1 MPDFVHFRA
10 TESKEMEI
18 SNVPFQYSVLGFIL
32 QNLKESVQCNSELIG
47 GVSKSVKGLCGDP
60 DTLRAFIKEYYE
72 RRSNSQILEKL
83 ANEIRNVVYQAE
95 DAIETYIVLESK
107 HKGRRTIGVAADHI
121 GGYVSDAL
129 NATKQIEDV
138 CRKLKEIYQIKT
150 PLDPDAMQVGQSSK
164 RIPKKEEAVTEEED
178 NVVGLDDE
186 AKNVIELLTEG
197 SQELEVI
204 SVIGMHGLGKT
215 TLAKKILNDPTIEF
229 KFYSRAFVEVSQE
242 FERREVF
249 LHILGAF
256 TKITEEIKDLSD
268 DKLVKELHR
277 QLKTRKYLIVLDDVW
292 TPEGWDQLKV
302 AFPNNDKQSRILIT
316 SHNEPVAFHANPSCD
331 PHYLRCLDLED
342 SRELLRKKVF
352 GKSDCPG
359 ELEKLELSILL
370 KCDGLPLAIV
380 ILAGVLLNYRDR
392 TDWWKKVTEDLDHFV
407 AKHPEQSHGVIR
419 LSYEHLPPH
428 LKPCFLYLGVF
439 REDIGIPV
447 WKLLQLWIAE
457 GFVQKDHA
465 ISLEEKAE
473 AYLDDLVS
481 RNLVMVGQRGS
492 SGRIKTCRIHD
503 SLRDFCRREAMK
515 ENLFQEVERYDQS
528 TFSTEHTSL
537 DNACRLCMNFHL
549 LDGIENLSGIRVRSF
564 LSFAK
569 KETKLLPEHISC
581 IPRAFKLLRVLDVRP
596 IIFTRFPGEL
606 VYLVLLRYIALSSRC
621 KILPEKMSNLQIL
634 RTVIFETS
642 WPTLEIKADIWKM
655 PQLRHLITNTSACL
669 PLPLAKIHK
678 GEPSISANLQTL
690 SSISPESCKRD
701 VFERVP
707 KLKKLGICG
716 RLASFMQGNNESSLF
731 DSFSKLEFLE
741 NLKLINADFN
751 SKLHFLPHESKFPR
765 SLTRLTLLNTML
777 DWKHMSILGK
787 LENLEVLK
795 LKDNAFE
802 GERWQTEEGG
812 FLRLQVLNIGSTS
825 LVTWNAS
832 ASDFPRLRCL
842 VLMHCSKLE
851 AIPHGLAQIA
861 SLQAVEVY
869 CTSNAAASSAKKIQ
883 AVKLESQSQQPNTG
897 TKSRGFKLSVYPP
910 EE

>member
-32 QNLKESVQCNSELIG
+32 QNLKESVQCNTELIG
-47 GVSKSVKGLCGDP
+47 GVSKSVKRLCGDL

-95 DAIETYIVLESK
+95 DAIETYI
-107 HKGRRTIGVAADHI
+107 
-121 GGYVSDAL
+121 
-129 NATKQIEDV
+129 IEDV
-138 CRKLKEIYQIKT
+138 CRKLKEIYHIKT
-150 PLDPDAMQVGQSSK
+150 PLVPDAMQVGQSSK

-215 TLAKKILNDPTIEF
+215 TLAKKVLNDPTIEF
-229 KFYSRAFVEVSQE
+229 KFYCRAFVEVFQE

-292 TPEGWDQLKV
+292 TPEAWDQLKL

-380 ILAGVLLNYRDR
+380 IVAGVLLNYRDR

-419 LSYEHLPPH
+419 LSYEHLPHH

-439 REDIGIPV
+439 REDIDIPV

-457 GFVQKDHA
+457 GFVQKDHD

-515 ENLFQEVERYDQS
+515 ENLFQEIERYDQS

-537 DNACRLCMNFHL
+537 DNACRLCMNVHL
-549 LDGIENLSGIRVRSF
+549 WDGIENLSGIHVRSF

-690 SSISPESCKRD
+690 S
-701 VFERVP
+701 
-707 KLKKLGICG
+707 
-716 RLASFMQGNNESSLF
+716 
-731 DSFSKLEFLE
+731 
-741 NLKLINADFN
+741 
-751 SKLHFLPHESKFPR
+751 
-765 SLTRLTLLNTML
+765 
-777 DWKHMSILGK
+777 
-787 LENLEVLK
+787 
-795 LKDNAFE
+795 
-802 GERWQTEEGG
+802 
-812 FLRLQVLNIGSTS
+812 
-825 LVTWNAS
+825 
-832 ASDFPRLRCL
+832 
-842 VLMHCSKLE
+842 
-851 AIPHGLAQIA
+851 
-861 SLQAVEVY
+861 
-869 CTSNAAASSAKKIQ
+869 
-883 AVKLESQSQQPNTG
+883 
-897 TKSRGFKLSVYPP
+897 
-910 EE
+910 